1 MTADQPHMPAARVA
15 YLVSQ
20 YPALSH
26 TFIETEVE
34 ALRRLGVE
42 VDTFSVRPPGT
53 MLSDRSRSEHRRTV
67 VLQDRTA
74 VLRALGA
81 LLARSPVALGKA
93 LVTALRSGPAS
104 PKGRV
109 WQLFYLLEG
118 LVLWQAMRRRGLR
131 RVHVH
136 FANNGADIAR
146 LAVAVGRA
154 VDGPDAGWT
163 WSLTMHGSTEF
174 DDRVQHDLPAKF
186 RSADF
191 TACISDFTRGQ
202 VMRDLDPADWDKAV
216 LVRMGVD
223 TSRFR
228 PPAEPRRRAP
238 GEALRILTVGRLV
251 AVKGTPV
258 LVAAVEDLIARGV
271 PVHLVVAGGGELLEA
286 LRELVDRR
294 GLGDAVEL
302 LGPVSPDLLPDMYR
316 SVDVFCLPS
325 FAEGLPVVLMEAMAS
340 GLPVVSTIINGI
352 PELVLDR
359 RTGLLVVSGRAD
371 RLADALQELHADADL
386 GRRLGENGRDAV
398 LQDHEPEVSARAL
411 LELFRRYERPAGEP
425 SSRTGR
431 RDPGPS

>member
-1 MTADQPHMPAARVA
+1 MTADEQQVPAARVA
-15 YLVSQ
+15 YLISQ

-34 ALRRLGVE
+34 ALRRLGAE
-42 VDTFSVRPPGT
+42 VHTFSVRPPGQ

-74 VLRALGA
+74 VLRALTA
-81 LLARSPVALGKA
+81 LLARSPAALGKA
-93 LVTALRSGPAS
+93 VVTALRTGPAS
-104 PKGRV
+104 PKGRL

-118 LVLWQAMRRRGLR
+118 LVLWHGMRRRGLR

-154 VDGPDAGWT
+154 VDGPAAGWT

-174 DDRVQHDLPAKF
+174 DDRAQHDLPAKF

-202 VMRDLDPADWDKAV
+202 VMRDLDPADWDKVV

-228 PPAEPRRRAP
+228 PPSEPRRRAP
-238 GEALRILTVGRLV
+238 GEPLRILTVGRLV
-251 AVKGTPV
+251 AVKGAPV
-258 LVAAVEDLIARGV
+258 LVAAVEDLISRGV
-271 PVHLVVAGGGELLEA
+271 PVHLLVAGGGELLET

-294 GLGDAVEL
+294 GLGDAIEL

-359 RTGLLVVSGRAD
+359 RTGLLVTAGRAD

-386 GRRLGENGRDAV
+386 CRRLGENGRDAV
-398 LQDHEPEVSARAL
+398 LRDHEPEVSARAL

-431 RDPGPS
+431 RGPGPS